1 MMKTQ
6 SLFKSNHFLTMQSA
20 TLLIAVALFLFG
32 VDHLIFSFK
41 KNSCFL
47 QINQLI
53 ALTSNSTMAQCAMDL
68 VSQNPDISSL
78 GIVHGLPQE
87 LALPYLYELGKNSN
101 YHSSAYIRIGEI
113 LWNDNQK
120 EAAILAWQEAENSV
134 LYITNKS
141 IFEARNNNAESALMW
156 AEVAQQIDPSI
167 SEAKSEMYSLLCD
180 SLRADGRANTALN
193 WCLLSSTVQQNGWRQ
208 IALANVYYDLEMFTN
223 AVNLLQVELK
233 NSYSEQIQG
242 VLYHKLGQ
250 SYFRLGDFPLSES
263 AFRSAIESGFMDG
276 IVYDNLIK
284 SLIRQNKNQAAC
296 LVIQT
301 AEKNGILSNLD
312 YKIQFSVDCKWE
324 N

>member
-1 MMKTQ
+1 
-6 SLFKSNHFLTMQSA
+6 
-20 TLLIAVALFLFG
+20 
-32 VDHLIFSFK
+32 
-41 KNSCFL
+41 
-47 QINQLI
+47 
-53 ALTSNSTMAQCAMDL
+53 MAQCAMDL

-242 VLYHKLGQ
+242 VFYHKLGQ